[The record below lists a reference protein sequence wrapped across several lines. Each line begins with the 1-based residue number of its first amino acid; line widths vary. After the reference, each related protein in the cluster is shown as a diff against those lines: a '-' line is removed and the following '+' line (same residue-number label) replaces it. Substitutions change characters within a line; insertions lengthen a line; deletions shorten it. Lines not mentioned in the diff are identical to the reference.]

1 MKSLRYFIEK
11 EYFEE
16 KAEEM
21 ANSELHQ
28 MQKKKVQKEEANKN
42 RGTSQEWG
50 CYKSSDNFSETSD
63 SEDSEDW
70 IHQIFKIWTKIS
82 FSWI

>member
-1 MKSLRYFIEK
+1 MAFDAASKLLPRFHMKSLRYFIEK

-42 RGTSQEWG
+42 RGTSQE
-50 CYKSSDNFSETSD
+50 
-63 SEDSEDW
+63 
-70 IHQIFKIWTKIS
+70 
-82 FSWI
+82 